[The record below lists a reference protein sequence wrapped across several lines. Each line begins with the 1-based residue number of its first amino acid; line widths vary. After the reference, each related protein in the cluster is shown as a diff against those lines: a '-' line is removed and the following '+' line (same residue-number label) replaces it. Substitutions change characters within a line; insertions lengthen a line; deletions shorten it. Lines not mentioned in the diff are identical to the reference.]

1 MKSQSEKTFAEM
13 SLTNLANLDIQTT
26 MEELAAAVIK
36 LREQK
41 QFSKYQL
48 SQFSGISENLI
59 TDIESEKTE
68 TFDPDILRKLSEA
81 LGADQNYLLFLAG
94 HLDDSVPE
102 CRDLIKVNKSEEKQE
117 LLKYLDFIHSDHTH
131 GYL

>member
-1 MKSQSEKTFAEM
+1 
-13 SLTNLANLDIQTT
+13 

-68 TFDPDILRKLSEA
+68 TLDPDILRKLSEA

-94 HLDDSVPE
+94 CLDDSVPE
-102 CRDLIKVNKSEEKQE
+102 CRDLVKVNKSEEKHE
-117 LLKYLDFIHSDHTH
+117 LLRYLDFIRSDHTH